1 MPKESTETTRGK
13 IARGYRKHSDIR
25 FQPDA
30 AAKVAFASRDRS
42 QVSMSLPRFVPG
54 ACRVL
59 PALALASAVA
69 AQPPSPP
76 PSAPPKSARVAARAD
91 LTGNWV
97 AQVTEDWRWRM
108 ITPPKGDYAS
118 VPLNAEGRKVADG
131 WDLAR
136 DNQTGEQCRAFGAGG
151 IMRQP
156 TRLRI
161 TWADDDT
168 LRVETDAGQ
177 QTRLFHFDK
186 GHASATER
194 TWQGDSIAEWLAVA
208 PPGNPFGFGGAPP
221 DGGGFGRAA
230 GPGPGSGP
238 PPAPQHAGV
247 KVVTTNLR
255 AGYLR
260 KNGVPYSEAA
270 VVTEYYDRLSMFGND
285 YLQVV
290 TVVVDPKYLLG
301 PFAVSNQFKREPDGS
316 KWRPTPC
323 ATDPPVGTL
332 QRSAFVP

>member
-1 MPKESTETTRGK
+1 
-13 IARGYRKHSDIR
+13 
-25 FQPDA
+25 
-30 AAKVAFASRDRS
+30 
-42 QVSMSLPRFVPG
+42 MSLFRFVSG
-54 ACRVL
+54 ARSRSV
-59 PALALASAVA
+59 ALMAPLAIALGLATAVS
-69 AQPPSPP
+69 AQPPSPAP
-76 PSAPPKSARVAARAD
+76 APPRSAREVARAD
-91 LTGNWV
+91 LVGNWV

-136 DNQTGEQCRAFGAGG
+136 DAAAGEQCRAFGAGG

-161 TWADDDT
+161 GWADSAT

-177 QTRLFHFDK
+177 QTRLFRF
-186 GHASATER
+186 ARARAPVAER
-194 TWQGDSIAEWLAVA
+194 TWQGDSTAEWQAAA
-208 PPGNPFGFGGAPP
+208 PPGGFFGGPPPGAPP
-221 DGGGFGRAA
+221 GVGAA
-230 GPGPGSGP
+230 AK
-238 PPAPQHAGV
+238 PAVPTPHASL

-260 KNGVPYSEAA
+260 KNGVPYSEDA
-270 VVTEYYDRLSMFGND
+270 VVTEYYDRLTMFGND

-290 TVVVDPKYLLG
+290 TVVVDPKYLTG
-301 PFAVSNQFKREPDGS
+301 PFVVSNQFKREPDGS

-323 ATDPPVGTL
+323 ETDPPVGTL
-332 QRSAFVP
+332 QRSPFVP